1 MDDGPPELILSVSLM
16 THPNSLS
23 RQHTVLL
30 VEDDDLVLDA
40 MTRMLV
46 REGYLVLTAASG
58 HDAISLL
65 HTPLQ
70 PINVVVL
77 DVNLPDVSGID
88 LCARIRELHPSMPVV
103 VCTGSTNPL
112 DLAELL
118 RMGVSRCFHKPVP
131 MADLLASVEAAMP
144 CAG

>member
-1 MDDGPPELILSVSLM
+1 MSY
-16 THPNSLS
+16 PNSLA
-23 RQHTVLL
+23 RQPTVLL
-30 VEDDDLVLDA
+30 VEDDELILDA

-70 PINVVVL
+70 PIDVVVL

-88 LCARIRELHPSMPVV
+88 LCARIRELHPTMSVV
-103 VCTGSTNPL
+103 VCTGSTDP
-112 DLAELL
+112 AHVGELL
-118 RMGVSRCFHKPVP
+118 RMGVRRCFHKPVA
-131 MADLLASVEAAMP
+131 MADLLASVEAALP

>member
-1 MDDGPPELILSVSLM
+1 MSAGASL
-16 THPNSLS
+16 PL
-23 RQHTVLL
+23 QPTVLL
-30 VEDDDLVLDA
+30 VEDDELVLDA

-46 REGYLVLTAASG
+46 REGYLVLTASSG
-58 HDAISLL
+58 HDAIGMLR
-65 HTPLQ
+65 TPLQ

-88 LCARIRELHPSMPVV
+88 LCARIRELHPTMPVV
-103 VCTGSTNPL
+103 VCTGSTNPK

-118 RMGVSRCFHKPVP
+118 KMGVRRCFHKPVA
-131 MADLLASVEAAMP
+131 MADLLASVQAALP

>member
-1 MDDGPPELILSVSLM
+1 MSY
-16 THPNSLS
+16 PNSLV
-23 RQHTVLL
+23 QQPTVLL
-30 VEDDDLVLDA
+30 VEDDELILDA

-88 LCARIRELHPSMPVV
+88 LCARIRELHPTMAVV
-103 VCTGSTNPL
+103 VCTGSTDPA
-112 DLAELL
+112 DVAELL
-118 RMGVSRCFHKPVP
+118 RMGVRRCFHKPVP
-131 MADLLASVEAAMP
+131 MAELLASVQAALP

>member
-1 MDDGPPELILSVSLM
+1 MGVERRAMSAGASL
-16 THPNSLS
+16 PL
-23 RQHTVLL
+23 QPTVLL
-30 VEDDDLVLDA
+30 VEDDELVLDA

-46 REGYLVLTAASG
+46 REGYLVLTASSG
-58 HDAISLL
+58 HDAIGMLR
-65 HTPLQ
+65 TPLQ

-88 LCARIRELHPSMPVV
+88 LCARIRELHPTMPVV
-103 VCTGSTNPL
+103 VCTGSTNPE

-118 RMGVSRCFHKPVP
+118 KMGVRRCFHKPVA
-131 MADLLASVEAAMP
+131 MADLLASVQAALP

>member
-1 MDDGPPELILSVSLM
+1 MSAGASL
-16 THPNSLS
+16 PL
-23 RQHTVLL
+23 QPTVLL
-30 VEDDDLVLDA
+30 VEDDELVLDA

-46 REGYLVLTAASG
+46 REGYMVLTASSG
-58 HDAISLL
+58 HDAIGMLR
-65 HTPLQ
+65 TPLQ

-88 LCARIRELHPSMPVV
+88 LCARIRELHPTMPVV
-103 VCTGSTNPL
+103 VCTGSTNPE

-118 RMGVSRCFHKPVP
+118 KMGVRRCFHKPVA
-131 MADLLASVEAAMP
+131 MAELLASVQAALP